1 MRDIPQII
9 NLDWILK
16 LSLIYGYQLHM
27 DIQLS
32 LIIKLL
38 SQVRNYRTSNLDL
51 LYECNVSDHLIII
64 MNQDWYPINYSIK
77 DILCTIRIHIYSY
90 V

>member
-1 MRDIPQII
+1 M
-9 NLDWILK
+9 N
-16 LSLIYGYQLHM
+16 
-27 DIQLS
+27 IQLS

-38 SQVRNYRTSNLDL
+38 SQVRNYRTSSLDS

-77 DILCTIRIHIYSY
+77 KILCTIRIHIYSMFKHNEVIKVIY
-90 V
+90 KIKVKINRL